1 MSEKLS
7 NSGKN
12 TSIQVLKGFGAIII
26 FLFHGKIPF
35 FMEHLNITAIALN
48 LFFVLSGFMMAYSY
62 RNKDIEVSP
71 LDSIKFGIK
80 KIGSL
85 YGLHIIMAI
94 PFILILVMQMLKKS
108 GLIGI
113 NLLTMVLNLT
123 LTQCWA
129 VKDTVVLGMNSP
141 AWFLSNMMFLYM
153 AFPFIWKKV
162 KGAKSNK
169 SLYITAAVL
178 LCVKYM
184 ISLLL
189 VLFNADLSFIWWV
202 NDISPIGRVFDFT
215 LALIAG
221 RIFFTYIENNE
232 GQVFGKVKAT
242 ILEIVFIALAV
253 VIGLANTA
261 NFNNVVLKALF
272 NDYTVVFMFI
282 SIPLAILFYSCEGM
296 ITRLL
301 NHQPFIY
308 FGEVS
313 SYFYLIH
320 YFFVCLVMMLIEL
333 SVGALPWKIKSVCLA
348 IMFLITFALS
358 ALANRIYKKKAAKKK
373 SK

>member
-26 FLFHGKIPF
+26 FLFHGKLPF

-94 PFILILVMQMLKKS
+94 PFILLLVVQMLKKS

-129 VKDTVVLGMNSP
+129 VKDTVILGMNSP

-272 NDYTVVFMFI
+272 TDYTVVFMFI

-320 YFFVCLVMMLIEL
+320 YFFVCLVMLLIEL

>member
-26 FLFHGKIPF
+26 FLFHGKLPF

-94 PFILILVMQMLKKS
+94 PFILLLVMQIVKKP
-108 GLIGI
+108 GTIGI

-215 LALIAG
+215 LALIGG
-221 RIFFTYIENNE
+221 RLFFTYIENNE

-272 NDYTVVFMFI
+272 TDYTVVFMFI

>member
-1 MSEKLS
+1 MNG
-7 NSGKN
+7 NSVNGGKN

-26 FLFHGKIPF
+26 FLFHGTVPF

-80 KIGSL
+80 KIRSL

-94 PFILILVMQMLKKS
+94 PFILLLVMQMLKNS

-129 VKDTVVLGMNSP
+129 VKDTVILGMNSP

-189 VLFNADLSFIWWV
+189 VLFNADSSFIWWV

-272 NDYTVVFMFI
+272 SDYTVVFMFI

-320 YFFVCLVMMLIEL
+320 YFFVCLVMMLIES
-333 SVGALPWKIKSVCLA
+333 SVGALPWKVKSVCMV

>member
-26 FLFHGKIPF
+26 FLFHGKLPF

>member
-26 FLFHGKIPF
+26 FLFHGKLPF

-94 PFILILVMQMLKKS
+94 PFILLLVMQIVKKP
-108 GLIGI
+108 GTIGI

-253 VIGLANTA
+253 VIGIANTA

-272 NDYTVVFMFI
+272 TDYTVVFMFI

-320 YFFVCLVMMLIEL
+320 YFFVCLVMLLIEL